1 MIHDA
6 IVLVTC
12 DNPKC
17 HEEITIDPNY
27 VYHSYS
33 GKSGQY
39 DVSDSSLE
47 KQLEDEQDWTVI
59 DGKHYCCEECAREAD
74 VKTQDDS

>member
-6 IVLVTC
+6 IVPVTC
-12 DNPKC
+12 DNPEC
-17 HEEITIDPNY
+17 YEEITLEPNY

-33 GKSGQY
+33 GESGQY

-47 KQLEDEQDWTVI
+47 KQLKNEQDWTVI
-59 DGKHYCCEECAREAD
+59 NGKHYCSQECADEAED
-74 VKTQDDS
+74 GKSS